1 MLRLI
6 LLPIIIVVW
15 CTIGITQTN
24 IHPTNP
30 DVIPIWTGDYD
41 PTDYIP
47 SVGIADPDVIFQD
60 LVQSLKPDNLKDC
73 LIEMIPFHTRHTG
86 SDTLSNTEGIG
97 AARIWAHQK
106 FESFNSTNGER
117 LLVSYLQFDQE
128 ICSMGRHKNITAT
141 LPGVGPHRDEVIIIE
156 AHYDSRCHEV
166 CDIEC
171 QAHGMEDNASG
182 SALVLELARVMSQ
195 YVLDRTII
203 FMLTIGE
210 EQGLHG
216 ANALAQYCED
226 NDINVYAVLNND
238 IVGGIICGETA
249 SPPGCP
255 GLNDIDSINVRLYS
269 HGFIDS
275 PSKGLARYVK
285 LQYQDNVRDLM
296 TVKPIVNVMGS
307 EDRVGRGGDHIP
319 FRERGYSAVRFT
331 SANEHGSA
339 DTSDPEYHDRQHTE
353 EDILGVDTDNDGVL
367 DSFFVSFSYLN
378 RNAIL
383 NGNAAISIA
392 MSPETPTLESLDLTH
407 EGLRVTWTSDIDCPQ
422 YAIGLRSETNDF
434 DTLVYVTESPYFFK
448 DLSDDQFYVV
458 SVSCVDEYGI
468 ESLPS
473 NDLFTFDA
481 ISSVQQVTQSHG
493 VHLLQNRPNPFDDQ
507 TTIAVMVDQEFDYD
521 TAEITVSTAQ
531 GQAIYTSPI
540 TLGKGINTIQYT
552 HQSHRH
558 QDGVYYYTLSI
569 DGLPTET
576 KTMVYA
582 Y

>member
-1 MLRLI
+1 MKRFLI
-6 LLPIIIVVW
+6 LPLLLLLSSSFLSA
-15 CTIGITQTN
+15 QTD

-30 DVIPIWTGDYD
+30 AVIPIWTGDYD
-41 PTDYIP
+41 PADYLPTSGISAP
-47 SVGIADPDVIFQD
+47 SEIFQD
-60 LVQSLKPDNLKDC
+60 LVQNLQANNLKDC
-73 LIEMIPFHTRHTG
+73 LIEMLPFHTRNTG
-86 SDTLSNTEGIG
+86 SDTLSSTQGIG
-97 AARIWAHQK
+97 AARTWAHEK
-106 FESFNSTNGER
+106 FESFNDDNGDR
-117 LLVSYLQFDQE
+117 LIVSYLQFDQE
-128 ICSMGRHKNITAT
+128 ICEMGTHKNITAT
-141 LPGVGPHRDEVIIIE
+141 LPGVGPHHDEVIIIE
-156 AHYDSRCHEV
+156 AHYDSRCDTP
-166 CDIEC
+166 CDVEC

-195 YVLDRTII
+195 YELDRTLI

-226 NDINVYAVLNND
+226 NAIDVYAVLNND

-331 SANEHGSA
+331 SANEHGDA
-339 DTSDPEYHDRQHTE
+339 DHSNEEYHDRQHSE
-353 EDILGVDTDNDGVL
+353 EDILGVDTDGDGQL
-367 DSFFVSFSYLN
+367 DSFFVAFSYLN

-383 NGNAAISIA
+383 NGNAAVSIA
-392 MSPETPTLESLDLTH
+392 MSPEIPTLESLDLTH
-407 EGLRVTWTSDIDCPQ
+407 EGLRVTWSSEVECDQ
-422 YAIGLRSETNDF
+422 YAVGIRSETNDF

-448 DLSDDQFYVV
+448 DLIDDQFYVV
-458 SVSCVDEYGI
+458 SVSCVDDLGI

-481 ISSVQQVTQSHG
+481 VSSVQQIASSHG

-507 TTIAVMVDQEFDYD
+507 TTIAVMVKEEFDYD
-521 TAEITVSTAQ
+521 SADIIVTTAQ
-531 GQAIYTSPI
+531 GQTIYRSPI
-540 TLGKGINTIQYT
+540 TLGKGVNTIQYT
-552 HQSHRH
+552 HQSHHH
-558 QDGVYYYTLSI
+558 QDGIYYYSLQVN
-569 DGLPTET
+569 GQRVET
-576 KTMVYA
+576 KSMVYA